1 MQILWTRTA
10 LDRLQEICG
19 LLEKTSPLD
28 ARAWKET
35 ALAAARKLAA
45 RPHLGTL
52 VAEVDYDETYRQIR
66 LGTYRMIYRIDGQI
80 IHIMTIHFHRPATG
94 RGVEGGGDTR
104 NS

>member
-1 MQILWTRTA
+1 MQVLWTRTA
-10 LDRLQEICG
+10 LDRLQEICD
-19 LLEKTSPLD
+19 LQEKTSPLD

-35 ALAAARKLAA
+35 ALAAARKLTT

-66 LGTYRMIYRIDGQI
+66 LGIYRMIYRTDGPI
-80 IHIMTIHFHRPATG
+80 IHIMTIHLHRPPT
-94 RGVEGGGDTR
+94 RGLEGGGDTR